1 MSNLSDNEEKTVK
14 SGLRVVKGDHAQ
26 ATYDTGAS
34 HSMSVIEG
42 GAAPGDS
49 TGREGAEMGAKKRR
63 APLIIDDDEEVEGNV
78 IGNDDGAIDITDMP
92 VRRKMDGKRDI
103 MAIFGLS
110 VVAVGIMLILIAPA
124 FRSAIVSGI
133 GIVIIMGGV
142 VTLFVRARKAAK
154 RDEVLSQLE
163 IADEVRKYKQDLSA
177 TLVGYNVKDY
187 TNDEV
192 NEAGRKYREML
203 EVENASIAQVDVH
216 EMAGVLLDGN
226 PKRAMRKRQ
235 REERREAKRK
245 AREEKKRQK

>member
-1 MSNLSDNEEKTVK
+1 MSIVDGGAGMDGGTE
-14 SGLRVVKGDHAQ
+14 H
-26 ATYDTGAS
+26 DTGDK
-34 HSMSVIEG
+34 E
-42 GAAPGDS
+42 
-49 TGREGAEMGAKKRR
+49 TTKKKR

-78 IGNDDGAIDITDMP
+78 IGEDDGVIDITDMP
-92 VRRKMDGKRDI
+92 VRRKRGGKRDVMTI
-103 MAIFGLS
+103 VGLS
-110 VVAVGIMLILIAPA
+110 IVAVGIMLMLIGPA

-133 GIVIIMGGV
+133 GIAVIMGGV

-154 RDEVLSQLE
+154 QDEVLSQLE

-187 TNDEV
+187 TSDEV

-216 EMAGVLLDGN
+216 EMAGVLLDSN
-226 PKRAMRKRQ
+226 PKRAMRKMQ

-245 AREEKKRQK
+245 VREEKKRQK